1 MTLKIPYRELG
12 VFETDNISADVPGTY
27 RLRVRDPISR
37 EMMVRTFEVTNV
49 SAERRRAIRD
59 SKMEEAI
66 ASFGKSFDLT
76 TVANLPD
83 EIELQSRIEVTP
95 RVIALGSTWP
105 VLLLASLLMLGE
117 WTFRKMNNLA

>member
-1 MTLKIPYRELG
+1 M
-12 VFETDNISADVPGTY
+12 PGTY
-27 RLRVRDPISR
+27 RLRVRDPVSG

-49 SAERRRAIRD
+49 SAERQRAIRNT
-59 SKMEEAI
+59 KIEAAI

-83 EIELQSRIEVTP
+83 EIDLVARTEVTP

-105 VLLLASLLMLGE
+105 VLLLVSLLMLGE
-117 WTFRKMNNLA
+117 WTFRKLNNMA